1 MTRTATR
8 SSGGERERER
18 EKEQVRHCVG
28 EERFFFVSRSLTSE
42 TRGARMEMN
51 ES

>member
-1 MTRTATR
+1 MTRTGTR
-8 SSGGERERER
+8 SSGGERKRE
-18 EKEQVRHCVG
+18 EEQVRHCVG